1 MAQNILG
8 DSQRTH
14 HDRVTA
20 HRLVPP
26 ACFWLFS
33 AVLHLSVSP
42 PTCFCFFL
50 SVSLALSPAAVQK
63 AVRSRSHHHHHHHHL
78 RADQNCDARSRTKDK
93 LIGRDRSGG
102 GGGALYQSGFSL
114 TPPESVVSQLSAKL
128 QKCAHLLTRTSYCR
142 CTMNTELNMVVF
154 IVVLCVRMCVYV
166 VCVCVDQT

>member
-63 AVRSRSHHHHHHHHL
+63 AVRSRSHHHHHHHL

-102 GGGALYQSGFSL
+102 GGGLCISQVSPSHLQRAWCHSSL
-114 TPPESVVSQLSAKL
+114 PSCRNVLTCSQRQAI
-128 QKCAHLLTRTSYCR
+128 AG
-142 CTMNTELNMVVF
+142 
-154 IVVLCVRMCVYV
+154 VR
-166 VCVCVDQT
+166 